1 MFPRTYTLSSQT
13 KTCSRKKPG
22 SINKRLIFLSD
33 IEWFNRMAKP
43 YRRKQRLHWS
53 NNIRSINW
61 TLPDLTQ
68 LPQHIVEIIKIKRNL
83 HQRWQRNRDRTIKTQ
98 INQLTKVIKELL
110 QNWRSELLDRKWD
123 NLAQDAEQGK
133 TSYWKAAKTCLKI
146 PSPKSN
152 LALNRNGKTLVS
164 DKEKA
169 SGFTEIYGGI
179 YSPAP
184 DTDHETAVEDTW
196 NRISEKQ
203 FRYEDDDYT

>member
-1 MFPRTYTLSSQT
+1 MVWYTYIYTINFWNANKPTHQSH
-13 KTCSRKKPG
+13 RKAPA
-22 SINKRLIFLSD
+22 N
-33 IEWFNRMAKP
+33 W
-43 YRRKQRLHWS
+43 WS
-53 NNIRSINW
+53 E
-61 TLPDLTQ
+61 P
-68 LPQHIVEIIKIKRNL
+68 
-83 HQRWQRNRDRTIKTQ
+83 
-98 INQLTKVIKELL
+98 
-110 QNWRSELLDRKWD
+110 LDKKWD
-123 NLAQDAEQGK
+123 TLAQDAEQEK
-133 TSYWKAAKTCLKI
+133 TSYWKAANTCLET